1 MELSFSDLN
10 LADLINSAMPTAAGL
25 VKGKPIKLKTIL
37 PDDLPLVRADNIR
50 ISQVLINFLSNAVK
64 FTDEGTITVE
74 ARTNTAPNGTPE
86 VMVLVTDS
94 GPGIAPEDQSKLF
107 LPFSQVDDSPTRKTG
122 GTGLGLSICRSLID
136 MHNGRIGLYASEVG
150 KGSTFFFSLPLPA
163 NELRIFENVPGDGNI
178 ILSIDDDLQVISLY
192 ERYLK
197 PQGYQVIAHTN
208 PRTAV
213 QAAKELH
220 PFAITLDV
228 MMPEVDGWQVMR
240 ALKNDPETRD
250 IPVVVCSILEEEEK
264 GYTLGAADYL
274 VKPFIS
280 DDLLN
285 ALNRLN
291 SDDEI
296 GDVLVIDDD
305 EEDLRLVQKMLEESH
320 RYHIHTARGGQA
332 GLDFLKQMRPDV
344 IILDLFMPDINGFD
358 VLGELQSQKLLQ
370 NIPVIIL
377 TGADLTPEQHRKL
390 TASGQDFLAKGFLR
404 QTELLNSLE
413 TALRQFRQP
422 R

>member
-1 MELSFSDLN
+1 
-10 LADLINSAMPTAAGL
+10 
-25 VKGKPIKLKTIL
+25 
-37 PDDLPLVRADNIR
+37 
-50 ISQVLINFLSNAVK
+50 
-64 FTDEGTITVE
+64 
-74 ARTNTAPNGTPE
+74 
-86 VMVLVTDS
+86 
-94 GPGIAPEDQSKLF
+94 
-107 LPFSQVDDSPTRKTG
+107 
-122 GTGLGLSICRSLID
+122 
-136 MHNGRIGLYASEVG
+136 
-150 KGSTFFFSLPLPA
+150 
-163 NELRIFENVPGDGNI
+163 
-178 ILSIDDDLQVISLY
+178 
-192 ERYLK
+192 
-197 PQGYQVIAHTN
+197 GYQVIAHTN